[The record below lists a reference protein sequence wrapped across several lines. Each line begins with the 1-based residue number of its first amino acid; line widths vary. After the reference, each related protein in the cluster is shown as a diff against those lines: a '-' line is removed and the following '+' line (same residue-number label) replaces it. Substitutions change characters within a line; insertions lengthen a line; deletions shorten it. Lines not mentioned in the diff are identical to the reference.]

1 VKNYFRIVRELR
13 EKASAIAVSGAGALC
28 AVALVFLMLTFVS
41 TASAA
46 GVVLKLGDILV
57 IDSSGGLG
65 GVSRLFVVDYTTTP
79 ATQTIISEGGLLQES
94 VGVVFAPDGDI
105 LVLDRVN
112 GLIRV
117 NPFTQV
123 QSVVSAGQNFK
134 DPFGLIIGTDGY
146 IYVADSG
153 FRPQGPGPYVNV
165 AGKIIRILPGPSNNN
180 QQVIASGNKNGTCS
194 ATDVSDP
201 SQGATACLNQPTA
214 GQYLNHPFG
223 IGVDTGS
230 GKLLVS
236 DMSAFGGRGA
246 IVSINPEDLP
256 TDPEGNPVTTNQNLP
271 QTLIWGPDNPI
282 AQPLVRHA
290 DPQHIYGCPM
300 GITVEQNGNILA
312 SVFAIPFDSNPVPPF
327 VYGCSVSGIFRVNL
341 ANNAQEVLTS
351 SAGFPTPPSGF
362 SYGWKVPFGMD
373 TEVNTN
379 IVVVDA
385 LAAALYRVKAQPS
398 PGLYGEF
405 VPPFD
410 PVTNPPTIFLP
421 ATFTEASFTTGVA
434 VIKKEP
440 DGGFKGSNSAP
451 VITSVTGPTVS
462 QKVGVSVS
470 VTGRFTDEQ
479 LGDNHTCTLNWGD
492 GVTTPGTITPDT
504 ASTPGSCT
512 GSHAYTVPGTYSV
525 VVTVSDDSLSGTLA
539 SAPFAVYDPDS
550 SVKGTGEINSPA
562 GSYKPNPQLAG
573 SLKFAFLAKF
583 KNNTTTPQGITLL
596 HYRAGRFL
604 FLSISVNSLVVNGNK
619 ATYTGTGYGRVHS
632 LKHFRDQDCEIQS
645 HFLSGIALYNYR
657 ITAQDGGGTT
667 NAGDTVRIQIWKP
680 NATNPADESGK
691 IYDNG
696 IDSPLTK
703 GKITLQ

>member
-1 VKNYFRIVRELR
+1 
-13 EKASAIAVSGAGALC
+13 
-28 AVALVFLMLTFVS
+28 
-41 TASAA
+41 
-46 GVVLKLGDILV
+46 
-57 IDSSGGLG
+57 
-65 GVSRLFVVDYTTTP
+65 
-79 ATQTIISEGGLLQES
+79 
-94 VGVVFAPDGDI
+94 
-105 LVLDRVN
+105 
-112 GLIRV
+112 
-117 NPFTQV
+117 
-123 QSVVSAGQNFK
+123 
-134 DPFGLIIGTDGY
+134 
-146 IYVADSG
+146 
-153 FRPQGPGPYVNV
+153 
-165 AGKIIRILPGPSNNN
+165 
-180 QQVIASGNKNGTCS
+180 
-194 ATDVSDP
+194 
-201 SQGATACLNQPTA
+201 
-214 GQYLNHPFG
+214 
-223 IGVDTGS
+223 
-230 GKLLVS
+230 
-236 DMSAFGGRGA
+236 
-246 IVSINPEDLP
+246 
-256 TDPEGNPVTTNQNLP
+256 
-271 QTLIWGPDNPI
+271 
-282 AQPLVRHA
+282 
-290 DPQHIYGCPM
+290 
-300 GITVEQNGNILA
+300 
-312 SVFAIPFDSNPVPPF
+312 
-327 VYGCSVSGIFRVNL
+327 
-341 ANNAQEVLTS
+341 
-351 SAGFPTPPSGF
+351 
-362 SYGWKVPFGMD
+362 MD

-421 ATFTEASFTTGVA
+421 ATFTEASFT
-434 VIKKEP
+434 
-440 DGGFKGSNSAP
+440 
-451 VITSVTGPTVS
+451 
-462 QKVGVSVS
+462 
-470 VTGRFTDEQ
+470 TDEQ

-696 IDSPLTK
+696 IDSPLTN